1 MFIYFP
7 VEILFW
13 NYYTWLVASIQKNV
27 VIYWLNFYTL
37 KSLNIESDLK
47 LSKIKEK
54 KLNSIKSEM
63 DEIKKFIVSNNELDS
78 SEQKQ
83 TDYSNNNDEDTVTLT
98 EIVNKE
104 DKFNNN
110 NNLGEIKKELIE
122 LKEAI
127 NINKSLLNE
136 ILLKIK

>member
-1 MFIYFP
+1 M
-7 VEILFW
+7 
-13 NYYTWLVASIQKNV
+13 
-27 VIYWLNFYTL
+27 
-37 KSLNIESDLK
+37 
-47 LSKIKEK
+47 SKIKEK

-63 DEIKKFIVSNNELDS
+63 EEIKKFIVSNNELDS

-83 TDYSNNNDEDTVTLT
+83 TDYFNNDEDTLILT
-98 EIVNKE
+98 EIVDKE
-104 DKFNNN
+104 NKFNNN